1 MPFDTDPRVAAL
13 ATTQDGLV
21 TASQAIQLGYSRAR
35 IANLLRAQRWRSLAP
50 GVYLVDAYLFGD
62 PLPPRTWWRAALL
75 FNGPQS
81 CLVASTVMRLYGV
94 HGLPLAE
101 PRVEVGV
108 VGGPSRHGRCAS
120 ELDKRGR
127 DESAPTFVV
136 RQFDIAAEEL
146 EVHADLRVRRFAR
159 SLVDTALESDRAT
172 ALALL
177 DSALHQQLVS
187 RDELWREVM
196 LATGRRGVVALRQ
209 MFRLADARAESQVES
224 RVRLACAD
232 GKVPPDELQ
241 FPVRDE
247 FGNLLAVGDMAWLK
261 GRRRPL
267 IAEADGES
275 VHSLP
280 AAVYRD
286 RRRGNS
292 LVAQACDTVR
302 FTFADSLRPAYI
314 VSAVRAALAA

>member
-1 MPFDTDPRVAAL
+1 VHLDTDLRVAAL
-13 ATTQDGLV
+13 AATQDGLV
-21 TASQAIQLGYSRAR
+21 TASQARRLGYSRSR
-35 IANLLRAQRWRSLAP
+35 IANLIRAHRWRSLAP

-62 PLPPRTWWRAALL
+62 PLPARTWWRAALL
-75 FNGPQS
+75 FNGTQS
-81 CLVASTVMRLYGV
+81 CLVASTAMRLYGV
-94 HGLPLAE
+94 HGLRLAE
-101 PRVEVGV
+101 PHIEVGI
-108 VGGPSRHGRCAS
+108 VGGPSRHGRCAA
-120 ELDKRGR
+120 ELPARGR
-127 DESAPTFVV
+127 DESAPRFVV
-136 RQFDIAAEEL
+136 RQFNIASDEIEL
-146 EVHADLRVRRFAR
+146 YDDLQVRRFAM

-177 DSALHQQLVS
+177 DSALHKGLIS
-187 RDELWREVM
+187 RDDLWWQVVC
-196 LATGRRGVVALRQ
+196 ATGRRGVVALRELLT
-209 MFRLADARAESQVES
+209 LADSRAESQVES
-224 RVRLACAD
+224 RVRLACID
-232 GKVPPDELQ
+232 GKVAPDDLQ

-247 FGNLLAVGDMAWLK
+247 FGNLLAIGDMAWVK

-280 AAVYRD
+280 QAVYRD

-314 VSAVRAALAA
+314 VSVVRAALAA